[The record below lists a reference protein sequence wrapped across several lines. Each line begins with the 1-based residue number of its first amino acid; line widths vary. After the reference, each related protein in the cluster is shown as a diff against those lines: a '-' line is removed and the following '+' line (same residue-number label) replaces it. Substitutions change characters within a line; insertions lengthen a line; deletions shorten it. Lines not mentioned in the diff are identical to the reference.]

1 MEDFRSLIPRFLR
14 YVRIWTTSDRHVE
27 ETPSSPGQWEL
38 AKLLAGELRALGL
51 TETKITDHCYV
62 ISLIPPSP
70 GHEAKSA
77 IGFLAHLDTAQDVS
91 GKDVRPV
98 VVENYDGG
106 KIVLTGDENGPVL
119 DPEGDSDLAAQKG
132 KTIIHTDG
140 TTLLGADDKA
150 GIAEIMTVA
159 EYLTAHPEIK
169 HGPVVI
175 IFSPDEETGKGLP
188 DFPLETICAMVGP
201 AGAGPSG
208 GTSAAAGETSASG
221 NLAACY
227 TLDGGALGELEAEC
241 FNALVSK
248 VLFTGKV
255 IHLGQARGGLAN
267 ACLMAAAFAVMLPRS
282 ESPEATDGYYGYYC
296 PTEIS
301 GGLEKAELEVY
312 IRDFDVNRA
321 MERAA
326 ALEVFAR
333 AVEAQFPG
341 GKVTVDT
348 KVQYRN
354 MKERID
360 QHPEVLAKLEEAA
373 RRTGVAVTLK
383 PIRGG
388 TDGSRLAELGI
399 PTPNIFAGGRNFHA
413 LTEWALV
420 SDMEAAC
427 ALVTEL
433 VRVWG
438 E

>member
-1 MEDFRSLIPRFLR
+1 MEDFRSLVPRFLR
-14 YVRIWTTSDRHVE
+14 YAQIWTTSDRHVE

-38 AKLLAGELRALGL
+38 AKLLAEELRALGL
-51 TETKITDHCYV
+51 RETEITGHCYV

-70 GHEAKSA
+70 GYETKPA

-106 KIVLTGDENGPVL
+106 KIVLTGNENGPVL
-119 DPEGDSDLAAQKG
+119 DPQGDPDLAAQKG

-150 GIAEIMTVA
+150 GIAEIMTAA
-159 EYLTAHPEIK
+159 EYLTAHPELK

-188 DFPLETICAMVGP
+188 DFPLETIGSLAGRT
-201 AGAGPSG
+201 GAGG
-208 GTSAAAGETSASG
+208 GETAAAPGI
-221 NLAACY
+221 LAACY

-241 FNALVSK
+241 FNAFVSK
-248 VLFTGKV
+248 VSFTGRV

-301 GGLEKAELEVY
+301 GTLEKAEMEVY
-312 IRDFDVNRA
+312 IRDFDFDRA
-321 MERAA
+321 RERSD
-326 ALEVFAR
+326 ALELFAQ

-341 GKVTVDT
+341 GKVRVDT

-354 MKERID
+354 MKEKINR
-360 QHPEVLAKLEEAA
+360 HPEVLAKLEEAA
-373 RRTGVAVTLK
+373 RRTGVAFTLK

-388 TDGSRLAELGI
+388 TDGSRLTELGI
-399 PTPNIFAGGRNFHA
+399 PTPNIFAGGRNFHS
-413 LTEWALV
+413 LTEWVPV

-427 ALVTEL
+427 VLVTEL
-433 VRVWG
+433 IRVWG